1 MPASGKPK
9 LTVGRMVLISAA
21 GHGAV
26 GLALWL
32 FGVFGAPW
40 APAPKP
46 VMTARQVRLGPARKP
61 DMLPTLAAPAKP
73 AGPKRTAPPIPP
85 KPPTPE
91 GQAAAPAP
99 SAPSKA
105 DSQAARVKTQS
116 ALERLRKIAAGAP
129 DGDEAGD
136 SDTAEAGERY
146 YALVKQCTQDHW
158 VLPQGI
164 SPALLAGRKGLVLLR
179 IDANGKIINYR
190 ITQKSGLQ
198 AYDSAMEYAV
208 SLCKKVPPPPPP
220 LRQGLRT
227 AGIEINF
234 EP

>member
-1 MPASGKPK
+1 
-9 LTVGRMVLISAA
+9 MVLFSAL
-21 GHGAV
+21 GHGLI

-32 FGVFGAPW
+32 GGALADRWTPV
-40 APAPKP
+40 PKP
-46 VMTARQVRLGPARKP
+46 VMTARLVRLGPARKP
-61 DMLPTLAAPAKP
+61 DMLPTLAAPAQP
-73 AGPKRTAPPIPP
+73 AGPKKSAPTTPP
-85 KPPTPE
+85 KPPAPNPTT
-91 GQAAAPAP
+91 AAPAS
-99 SAPSKA
+99 SAAGKT
-105 DSQAARVKTQS
+105 DSQAARAKTQS
-116 ALERLRKIAAGAP
+116 ALERLRKISAGAP

-136 SDTAEAGERY
+136 ADTAEAGERY

-164 SPALLAGRKGLVLLR
+164 SPALLTGRKGLVLLR
-179 IDANGKIINYR
+179 IDANGTIINYR

-208 SLCKKVPPPPPP
+208 SFCKKVPPPPPE